1 MGGQSWRYGDGQT
14 LCRQW
19 DGCRAPQ
26 GSAWG
31 WKGRRRVQR
40 DLWLQAEEKHLS
52 GVWGALA
59 GKSVSL
65 CQDEVPQ
72 LGSEQT
78 FSQGWLGMGQ
88 IWTLSTRSSGLTGW
102 GRGRSREGQ
111 RWDELS
117 ILLCALLG
125 LPSPPDGRRLC

>member
-1 MGGQSWRYGDGQT
+1 MEIWGRTDLVQAVGWVQSTPGQCMGLEGGEEGPE
-14 LCRQW
+14 
-19 DGCRAPQ
+19 GFVA
-26 GSAWG
+26 A
-31 WKGRRRVQR
+31 GRRK
-40 DLWLQAEEKHLS
+40 ALS